1 MKTITFP
8 RRYVNKGFEVILFA
22 GTVVPT
28 AEMNVYHVPESTLRV
43 LDEQKIPY
51 KVLDGWQPKAEQP
64 TRKRR

>member
-8 RRYVNKGFEVILFA
+8 RRYAIEGFEAILFA

-28 AEMNVYHVPESTLRV
+28 TQMHVYHVPESTLRV

-51 KVLDGWQPKAEQP
+51 KVLDNWQPDSKHS
-64 TRKRR
+64 KRTKR

>member
-28 AEMNVYHVPESTLRV
+28 VEMNVYHVPESTLRV

-51 KVLDGWQPKAEQP
+51 KVLDNWQPDNKKPQR
-64 TRKRR
+64 TKR